1 MIFRF
6 QKDLYSK
13 TALLKAAYHY
23 TDNYYVHLETD
34 ADSYIVTISAKNG
47 ESDLLTQKGFQ
58 NEILAQTVKEIVSA
72 ETKNLRTI
80 LMARA
85 MSSSMIGEPPQD
97 ADASDEIP
105 EEVDDVLK
113 DWFANE

>member
-1 MIFRF
+1 MTFRF
-6 QKDLYSK
+6 QKVLYSK

-34 ADSYIVTISAKNG
+34 ADSYIVTISAKTG
-47 ESDLLTQKGFQ
+47 ESDSLTQKSFQ
-58 NEILAQTVKEIVSA
+58 NEILAQTVKEIVSK

-85 MSSSMIGEPPQD
+85 MSSSMIGEPPQEVD
-97 ADASDEIP
+97 VSDEIP
-105 EEVDDVLK
+105 KEANDVLK

>member
-13 TALLKAAYHY
+13 IALLKAAYHY

-47 ESDLLTQKGFQ
+47 ESNLLTQKGFQ